1 MSSTRAGQDIERV
14 AIVAQL
20 ARDSH
25 EQARRILE
33 GGAQYDLA
41 DAGFERHSIF
51 LAEDTAVFV
60 FEGKAV
66 GEAIRELLNDPT
78 MSGLF
83 SAWGPLLEGTPK
95 LAHEE
100 FYWDANPPQR

>member
-1 MSSTRAGQDIERV
+1 MSSAHADQDIERV

-20 ARDSH
+20 AQDSH

-41 DAGFERHSIF
+41 ETGLERHSVF
-51 LAEDTAVFV
+51 LAEQTVVFV
-60 FEGKAV
+60 FEGRAV
-66 GEAIRELLNDPT
+66 GGAIRDLLNDPA

-83 SAWGPLLEGTPK
+83 SAWGPLLEGTPT

-100 FYWDANPPQR
+100 FYWEANR

>member
-1 MSSTRAGQDIERV
+1 MSSTGAGHAPERV

-20 ARDSH
+20 VGGSH
-25 EQARRILE
+25 EQAKRIVE

-41 DAGFERHSIF
+41 EAGFERHSIF
-51 LAEDTAVFV
+51 LAEQTVVFV
-60 FEGKAV
+60 FEGRAV
-66 GEAIRELLNDPT
+66 GGAIRDLLNDPA

-83 SAWGPLLEGTPK
+83 SVWGPLIEGTPR

-100 FYWDANPPQR
+100 FHWEAKPPSD

>member
-1 MSSTRAGQDIERV
+1 MSSTGAGQGTERV

-20 ARDSH
+20 AQGSH

-41 DAGFERHSIF
+41 EAGFERHSIF
-51 LAEDTAVFV
+51 LAEQAVVFV
-60 FEGKAV
+60 FEGESV

-83 SAWGPLLEGTPK
+83 SAWGPVLEGTPM

-100 FYWDANPPQR
+100 FHWEANPPNG

>member
-1 MSSTRAGQDIERV
+1 MTATRAGDDTERV
-14 AIVAQL
+14 AIVAHL
-20 ARDSH
+20 AQDSH

-33 GGAQYDLA
+33 EGAQYDLA
-41 DAGFERHSIF
+41 AAGFERHSIF
-51 LAEDTAVFV
+51 LTEQTVVFV
-60 FEGKAV
+60 FEGRAL

-95 LAHEE
+95 LAHEAFHWE
-100 FYWDANPPQR
+100 ASPPTA

>member
-1 MSSTRAGQDIERV
+1 MTSTRAGHDTERV

-20 ARDSH
+20 APDSH

-41 DAGFERHSIF
+41 TAGFERHSIF
-51 LAEDTAVFV
+51 LTEHTVIFV
-60 FEGKAV
+60 FEGRAV
-66 GEAIRELLNDPT
+66 GDAIRELLNDPT

-83 SAWGPLLEGTPK
+83 SAWGTLLEGTPR

-100 FYWDANPPQR
+100 FHWEASSPTA

>member
-1 MSSTRAGQDIERV
+1 MGSTSADQETERV

-20 ARDSH
+20 TPDSH
-25 EQARRILE
+25 ERARNILE

-51 LAEDTAVFV
+51 LAEQTVVFV
-60 FEGKAV
+60 FEGRAV
-66 GEAIRELLNDPT
+66 GGAIRDLLNDPA

-83 SAWGPLLEGTPK
+83 SAWGPLLDGTPR

-100 FYWDANPPQR
+100 FHWEANPPTD

>member
-1 MSSTRAGQDIERV
+1 MSSTSAGQDVERV

-20 ARDSH
+20 AQDCH

-41 DAGFERHSIF
+41 GAGFERHSIF
-51 LAEDTAVFV
+51 LTEYTVVFV
-60 FEGKAV
+60 FEGRAV
-66 GEAIRELLNDPT
+66 GGAIRDLLNDPS

-83 SAWGPLLEGTPK
+83 SAWGPLLEGTPT

-100 FYWDANPPQR
+100 FHWEANPPAA